1 MKITHEEFKYVQQ
14 MAYNQFGIYLTDAKK
29 SLIEN
34 RFTNIVQ
41 AKGYESFMPYFESLK
56 KDMHGSEMSEFIN
69 RLTTNHTY
77 FFREE
82 KHFDFL
88 RETLLPALFRQ
99 ESHSHDLRIW
109 SAGCS
114 SGEEAFT
121 LAMIIDDML
130 GEKKRLW
137 DTTILATD
145 ISSKVLAK
153 ANVGLYPKESLN
165 NINPIYR
172 NRYFEIKGDLY
183 QLKPALR
190 KEVVFR
196 KFNLTHP
203 FQFKKTFHII
213 FCRNVLIYFD
223 KASKEAVL
231 TKFYNSLN
239 HGGYLFIGHS
249 ETIENGNIG
258 FKFVGPSI
266 YMKE

>member
-1 MKITHEEFKYVQQ
+1 MKITHEEFKFVQQ
-14 MAYNQFGIYLTDAKK
+14 MAYAQFGIYLTDAKK

-34 RFTNIVQ
+34 RFSNIVQ
-41 AKGYESFMPYFESLK
+41 SKGFESFMPYFESLK
-56 KDMHGSEMSEFIN
+56 KDLHGPEMSEFIN

-88 RETLLPALFRQ
+88 RYKLLPELFRQ
-99 ESHSHDLRIW
+99 ESHRRDLRIW

-130 GEKKRLW
+130 GDQKRLW

-153 ANVGLYPKESLN
+153 ANAGMYPKESMAHV
-165 NINPIYR
+165 NPIFR
-172 NRYFEIKGDLY
+172 NRYFELNGDFY
-183 QLKPALR
+183 QLKSDLR

-223 KASKEAVL
+223 KASTAWIMADICLSAIQRRLKTIQSGL
-231 TKFYNSLN
+231 SL
-239 HGGYLFIGHS
+239 LGHPY
-249 ETIENGNIG
+249 T
-258 FKFVGPSI
+258 
-266 YMKE
+266 